1 MEIFPQIDANS
12 NWEISQIDFIKA
24 LRKDSA
30 LSKRLGLPN
39 DIRQEDESR
48 KMLTDFYKDKN
59 KGILSGDFAAYYQK
73 DDDGD
78 MPRTLAAGSIDSVYR
93 SGKETATV
101 IAEIEALLH
110 KDVLKQQLK
119 QGLCIEQCIHECAK
133 EMRRRKKAEANND
146 HLRARVKELEGEL
159 SESRVLEAP
168 PTGLFHFPILFFGV
182 AACSDEV
189 GQNQGSRWRR
199 HRH

>member
-1 MEIFPQIDANS
+1 MTIATEYTAPILSRDETVEIFPQIDANS
-12 NWEISQIDFIKA
+12 KGEISQIEFIKA

-30 LSKRLGLPN
+30 LAKRQGLPN
-39 DIRQEDESR
+39 EEDESR
-48 KMLTDFYKDKN
+48 KLFADFDKDQN

-101 IAEIEALLH
+101 IAEIETLLH

-133 EMRRRKKAEANND
+133 EMRRRKKAEASND

-168 PTGLFHFPILFFGV
+168 PTGLFLFPILLSGV
-182 AACSDEV
+182 AAV
-189 GQNQGSRWRR
+189 L
-199 HRH
+199 

>member
-1 MEIFPQIDANS
+1 VEIFPQIDANS
-12 NWEISQIDFIKA
+12 NGEISQIEIVKA
-24 LRKDSA
+24 LNKDSA
-30 LSKRLGLPN
+30 LAKRLGLPN

-48 KMLTDFYKDKN
+48 KLFALKYADIDKDQN
-59 KGILSGDFAAYYQK
+59 KGKKMSGDFAAYYQK

-78 MPRTLAAGSIDSVYR
+78 MPRTLAAGSMDSVYR

-101 IAEIEALLH
+101 IAEIEALLQ

-133 EMRRRKKAEANND
+133 EMRRRKKAEASND
-146 HLRARVKELEGEL
+146 QLRARVEELEGEL

-189 GQNQGSRWRR
+189 GQNQGSR
-199 HRH
+199 